1 VNSFPP
7 GAIGS
12 APIALLK
19 KLKIETGRS
28 TAKRAMRIDA
38 SATLNFIVLHDREQ
52 VYIMHMPI
60 LYHST
65 NNRNE
70 KAGFRQALL
79 NGIAPDYGLYMLDR
93 RDIPRVKPADIKSM
107 KTKSYAEIAHMILE
121 PLVVPDIDGRDFGML
136 LEDAYD
142 DKVIPVEIQPV
153 TAKTR
158 IMWLSRGPTYS
169 FKDFAARF
177 FARVLDYFLGKMG
190 LRRVVI
196 VATSGDTGGAVA
208 DALYGL
214 GNVSNIVLFPRV
226 AISEAQRRQMT
237 TLGKNIFAFGVNGD
251 FDVCQEIAKNLLGD
265 RAFAGE
271 CFGDPERFTSANSIS
286 IGRLL
291 PQSVYPFFAYSRMDA
306 SGTLSGRGHAGG
318 GDHGLEP
325 VIASIPSGNF
335 GDMMGTVIAK
345 QMGLPV
351 EKIVC
356 GVNENREFPE
366 FLATRRYTVRRS
378 EWSPSTAMIVSHPS
392 NLARLIEFYGG
403 HMEDE
408 RDGTTKKVTR
418 SGVVKTMPDVDEML
432 RDLFSVSVSN
442 EDHYRT
448 IREVYETHGIILD
461 PHGAVGWKS
470 LMEYTGGRHD
480 RPAVVYETADPG
492 KFPEDIV
499 KALGVSPE
507 IPEGIR
513 RQAAL
518 PERTFTVDCDPSVDA
533 AGSKRMS
540 EAQYGE
546 IKEKVRE
553 LFREKG
559 EDG

>member
-1 VNSFPP
+1 
-7 GAIGS
+7 
-12 APIALLK
+12 
-19 KLKIETGRS
+19 
-28 TAKRAMRIDA
+28 
-38 SATLNFIVLHDREQ
+38 
-52 VYIMHMPI
+52 MHMPI

-79 NGIAPDYGLYMLDR
+79 NGIAPDYGLYMIDR
-93 RDIPRVKPADIKSM
+93 GDVPRVKPADLRSM

-121 PLVVPDIDGRDFGML
+121 PLVVPDIEKKDLGPL

-142 DKVIPVEIQPV
+142 VRVIPVEIQQV
-153 TAKTR
+153 IGETR

-177 FARVLDYFLGKMG
+177 FGRVLDYFLGRMG
-190 LRRVVI
+190 LRRIVI

-208 DALYGL
+208 DALFGL
-214 GNVSNIVLFPRV
+214 ENVSNIVLFPGD

-251 FDVCQEIAKNLLGD
+251 FDVCQEIAKNILGD
-265 RAFAGE
+265 RGFVRE
-271 CFGDPERFTSANSIS
+271 CFGDPDRFTSANSIS
-286 IGRLL
+286 LGRLL

-306 SGTLSGRGHAGG
+306 DG
-318 GDHGLEP
+318 
-325 VIASIPSGNF
+325 VIASVPSGNF
-335 GDMMGTVIAK
+335 GDMMGTVMAK
-345 QMGLPV
+345 QMGLPI

-356 GVNENREFPE
+356 GVNENREFPD
-366 FLATRRYTVRRS
+366 FLSTGGYAVRRS

-403 HMEDE
+403 RMEDE
-408 RDGTTKKVTR
+408 RDAATKKVTR
-418 SGVVKTMPDVDEML
+418 PGVLKTMPDLHEMR

-448 IREVYETHGIILD
+448 IREVYETHGIVLD

-470 LMEYTGGRHD
+470 LMEYTGGKHG

-492 KFPEDIV
+492 KFPEDIA
-499 KALGVSPE
+499 KAIGLAPE
-507 IPEGIR
+507 IPEGIK
-513 RQAAL
+513 RQAGL
-518 PERTFTVDCDPSVDA
+518 PERVFTVDRAPSVDA

-546 IKEKVRE
+546 IKERIRE
-553 LFREKG
+553 LFRNG
-559 EDG
+559 GDAR

>member
-1 VNSFPP
+1 
-7 GAIGS
+7 
-12 APIALLK
+12 
-19 KLKIETGRS
+19 
-28 TAKRAMRIDA
+28 
-38 SATLNFIVLHDREQ
+38 
-52 VYIMHMPI
+52 MPI

-70 KAGFRQALL
+70 AVGFRQAIL
-79 NGIAPDYGLYMLDR
+79 NGIAPDYGLYMMER
-93 RDIPRVKPADIKSM
+93 GDIPRVKPADLASM
-107 KTKSYAEIAHMILE
+107 KSKSYAEIARMILE
-121 PLVVPDIDGRDFGML
+121 PFVVPDVAEGDLGPL
-136 LEDAYD
+136 LEDTYD
-142 DKVIPVEIQPV
+142 ETVIPVEMQPV
-153 TAKTR
+153 TGETR
-158 IMWLSRGPTYS
+158 IMWLSKGPTYS

-177 FARVLDYFLGKMG
+177 FGRVLDYFLKKSG
-190 LRRVVI
+190 LLRVVV

-214 GNVSNIVLFPRV
+214 GSVSNIVLYPRDG
-226 AISEAQRRQMT
+226 ISEAQRRQMT
-237 TLGKNIFAFGVNGD
+237 TLGKNIYAFGVNGD

-265 RAFAGE
+265 RSFAGE
-271 CFGDPERFTSANSIS
+271 CFGDSDRFTSANSIS
-286 IGRLL
+286 LGRLL
-291 PQSVYPFFAYSRMDA
+291 PQSVYPFFAYSRME
-306 SGTLSGRGHAGG
+306 GRGNGG
-318 GDHGLEP
+318 SKP
-325 VIASIPSGNF
+325 IITSVPSGNF
-335 GDMMGTVIAK
+335 GDMMGTVVAK

-366 FLATRRYTVRRS
+366 FLRTRRYSVQRS
-378 EWSPSTAMIVSHPS
+378 TWSPSTAMIVSHPS

-408 RDGTTKKVTR
+408 RDGATKKVTR
-418 SGVVKTMPDVDEML
+418 PGVMRRVPDVDEML

-442 EDHYRT
+442 DDHYRT
-448 IREVYETHGIILD
+448 IREVYEAHGVILD

-470 LMEYTGGRHD
+470 LMEYTGGAHD
-480 RPAVVYETADPG
+480 RPAVIYETADPG

-499 KALGVSPE
+499 KAIGISPG

-518 PERTFTVDCDPSVDA
+518 PERIFTVASGPSVDGV
-533 AGSKRMS
+533 GSKRMS

-546 IKEKVRE
+546 IKAKILE

-559 EDG
+559 